1 MGPQLYRLYPMK
13 TPHTRG
19 EKNGPP
25 ALSHMSDENDP
36 NVGRKK
42 WAARFTSHVRR
53 KRYEHKDSDGQKQ
66 RRHPK
71 VPPEGQPSETSSAS
85 LG

>member
-1 MGPQLYRLYPMK
+1 MG
-13 TPHTRG
+13 RG
-19 EKNGPP
+19 
-25 ALSHMSDENDP
+25 
-36 NVGRKK
+36 
-42 WAARFTSHVRR
+42 FTSHVRR